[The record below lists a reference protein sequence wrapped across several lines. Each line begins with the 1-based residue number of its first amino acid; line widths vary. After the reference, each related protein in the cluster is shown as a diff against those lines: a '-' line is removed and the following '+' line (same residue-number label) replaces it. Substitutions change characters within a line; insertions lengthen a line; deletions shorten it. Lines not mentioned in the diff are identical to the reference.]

1 MKKNVTL
8 AICISAFTLM
18 ADAQIIKPKSTV
30 KRKAEERVSS
40 KTDRTIDK
48 GLDKV
53 EEGIDNLFKKKE
65 KNETEE
71 TQTAN
76 NTVNGK
82 DTSGNGVST
91 SGQNTNNSG
100 LSFKTYS
107 KFDFVAGEKVI
118 AEEDFS
124 QTSVGDFPTGWN
136 TNSSAEVVTLEGRP
150 EKWLFMSADGFF
162 LPEFVN
168 NMPENFTLEFDMFT
182 RYRSSNILSY
192 SFYITAVEN
201 IRKDL
206 NNTYSA
212 NGFYFDWEGAETNA
226 RYIVYE
232 NGEEVNKNESLTIN
246 AFDCKGENNNE
257 PSLTRI
263 SIWRQKNRLRMY
275 VNETKVL
282 DIPQA
287 FNAKLK
293 YNSFKFGTRYM
304 NFSETDNKDE
314 FMVTNLR
321 YAVGAPDT
329 RSKLITEGKFVS
341 RGILFDVN
349 SDKIKASS
357 YGALKEIATVL
368 KENATVKVKIIGH
381 TDSDGDDNSNLV
393 LSQKRAAAVK
403 AALTSEFGID
413 ASRMQTDGKGEAEP
427 SDSNS
432 TSQGKANNRRVEFI
446 KQ

>member
-1 MKKNVTL
+1 MKKIVTL
-8 AICISAFTLM
+8 AICFSAFTLM
-18 ADAQIIKPKSTV
+18 AEAQIIKPKSTV
-30 KRKAEERVSS
+30 KRKAEERASS

-48 GLDKV
+48 GFDKV
-53 EEGIDNLFKKKE
+53 EEGIDNLFKKKD

-71 TQTAN
+71 TKSVGN
-76 NTVNGK
+76 SNGK
-82 DTSGNGVST
+82 DTSGNGVAGT
-91 SGQNTNNSG
+91 SQTSNSSAP
-100 LSFKTYS
+100 SFKTYS

-168 NMPENFTLEFDMFT
+168 NMPENFTLEFDAFT
-182 RYRSSNILSY
+182 RFRSNNILAY
-192 SFYITAVEN
+192 SLYISAAPNVRT
-201 IRKDL
+201 DL
-206 NNTYSA
+206 DNAYPA
-212 NGFYFDWEGAETNA
+212 NGFYFGWDGGETNA
-226 RYIVYE
+226 RYFVYE
-232 NGEEVNKNESLTIN
+232 NGEEVSKNEGLTIN
-246 AFDCKGENNNE
+246 AFDCKGEDNEE
-257 PSLTRI
+257 PSLVHF

-275 VNETKVL
+275 INETKVL

-287 FNAKLK
+287 FNPKSK
-293 YNSFKFGTRYM
+293 YNSFKFGSKYM
-304 NFSETDNKDE
+304 NFSERENKDE
-314 FMVTNLR
+314 FMVANLR
-321 YAVGAPDT
+321 YAVGTPDT

-349 SDKIKASS
+349 SDKIKAAS

-368 KENATVKVKIIGH
+368 KENVAVKVKIIGH
-381 TDSDGDDNSNLV
+381 TDSDGDDNSNLL

-413 ASRMQTDGKGEAEP
+413 ASRMQTDGKGETEP